1 MPTVSTLE
9 ARRSAAGLLRILGL
23 GFGLAVTVGNTIGAG
38 ILRTPGD
45 IAGYL
50 PNAALFLTIW
60 IVGGLYPLL
69 AAPSFAEL
77 GSMLPRSGGHY
88 VFTRHALGEYPG
100 FVIGW
105 TDWLSNCGSASAVAI
120 VIGEYTGLLI
130 PSMQGHATAIA
141 LTVVILLALLQW
153 AGVRIGSRVQQVT
166 TFLKSLAFIAF
177 VGVCFISKP
186 A

>member
-1 MPTVSTLE
+1 MRLESVALPAIETMPFASSVE
-9 ARRSAAGLLRILGL
+9 VKRSEHGLLRILGL
-23 GFGLAVTVGNTIGAG
+23 AFGLAVTVGNTIGAG

-60 IVGGLYPLL
+60 ILGGIYALL

-105 TDWLSNCGSASAVAI
+105 TDWLSNCGSSSAVAI

-130 PSMQGHATAIA
+130 PAMRGHATAIA
-141 LTVVILLALLQW
+141 LTIVIGLALLQW
-153 AGVRIGSRVQQVT
+153 IGICVASRFQH
-166 TFLKSLAFIAF
+166 
-177 VGVCFISKP
+177 
-186 A
+186 